1 MHRLPA
7 RLLRSPTPRSLGPA
21 RKDRER
27 ALCCLYAW
35 TGAVARGMHLFATST
50 ANEVRALGQ
59 LPAIVDVQPEETGR
73 PAAARA
79 T

>member
-1 MHRLPA
+1 
-7 RLLRSPTPRSLGPA
+7 
-21 RKDRER
+21 
-27 ALCCLYAW
+27 
-35 TGAVARGMHLFATST
+35 MHLFATST